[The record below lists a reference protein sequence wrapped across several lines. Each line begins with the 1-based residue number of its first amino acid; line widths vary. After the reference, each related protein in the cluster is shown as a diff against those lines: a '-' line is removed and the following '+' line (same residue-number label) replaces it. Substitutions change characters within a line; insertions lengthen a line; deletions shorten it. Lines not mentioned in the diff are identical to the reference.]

1 MAKLNLQARATQSHS
16 ITEYHVYTITE
27 DFFKLTKKEL
37 TDLVQVGEVL
47 IFKSHL
53 DEEGTLLKCT
63 DIDMYQE
70 VLIYTEVQRQ
80 NNPQNLD
87 ITPQEALSLMTDI
100 QIIEEDGDALEFT
113 SAWTQEDVNDNL
125 VIECSKELD
134 MAMANESENIQ

>member
-1 MAKLNLQARATQSHS
+1 MPKLNLQARSTRSHS
-16 ITEYHVYTITE
+16 KTEYHIYTITE

-47 IFKSHL
+47 LFKSHL
-53 DEEGTLLKCT
+53 DEEGTLLKCS

-70 VLIYTEVQRQ
+70 VVVHTEVRRQ
-80 NNPQNLD
+80 NNPQNLH

-100 QIIEEDGDALEFT
+100 QVMEEDGE
-113 SAWTQEDVNDNL
+113 
-125 VIECSKELD
+125 IPCSLELD

>member
-1 MAKLNLQARATQSHS
+1 MAKLKIPSALRIPSV
-16 ITEYHVYTITE
+16 TEFHIHTINE

-53 DEEGTLLKCT
+53 DEQGTLIKAS

-70 VLIYTEVQRQ
+70 IVVYTSVQRQ
-80 NNPQNLD
+80 NNPQNLH

-100 QIIEEDGDALEFT
+100 QIMEEE
-113 SAWTQEDVNDNL
+113 SINL
-125 VIECSKELD
+125 V
-134 MAMANESENIQ
+134 

>member
-1 MAKLNLQARATQSHS
+1 MPKLNLQARATQSHS
-16 ITEYHVYTITE
+16 KTEYHVYTITE

-47 IFKSHL
+47 LFKSHL
-53 DEEGTLLKCT
+53 DEEGTLIKAS

-70 VLIYTEVQRQ
+70 ILVHTSVQRQ
-80 NNPQNLD
+80 NNPQNLH

-100 QIIEEDGDALEFT
+100 QVIEEDGE
-113 SAWTQEDVNDNL
+113 
-125 VIECSKELD
+125 IPCSLELD

>member
-1 MAKLNLQARATQSHS
+1 MPKLNLQARSTHSHS
-16 ITEYHVYTITE
+16 VTEYHLYTINE

-53 DEEGTLLKCT
+53 DEEGTLIKAS

>member
-1 MAKLNLQARATQSHS
+1 MPKLNLQARSTQSHS
-16 ITEYHVYTITE
+16 VTEYHIHTDHKY
-27 DFFKLTKKEL
+27 DNFFKLTKKEL

-53 DEEGTLLKCT
+53 DEEGTLLKCS
-63 DIDMYQE
+63 DVDMYQE
-70 VLIYTEVQRQ
+70 IVVYTEVQRQ

-100 QIIEEDGDALEFT
+100 QVMEEDGE
-113 SAWTQEDVNDNL
+113 
-125 VIECSKELD
+125 IPCSLELD

>member
-1 MAKLNLQARATQSHS
+1 MPKLNLQARSTQSHS
-16 ITEYHVYTITE
+16 VTEYHIYTITE

-53 DEEGTLLKCT
+53 DEQGTLIKAS

-70 VLIYTEVQRQ
+70 IVVYTEVQRQ
-80 NNPQNLD
+80 NNPQNLH

-100 QIIEEDGDALEFT
+100 QIIEEDGE
-113 SAWTQEDVNDNL
+113 
-125 VIECSKELD
+125 IPCSLELD

>member
-1 MAKLNLQARATQSHS
+1 MPKLNLQARSTHSHS
-16 ITEYHVYTITE
+16 VTEYHIYTINE

-53 DEEGTLLKCT
+53 DEEGTLIKAS

>member
-1 MAKLNLQARATQSHS
+1 MPKLNLQARSTHSHS
-16 ITEYHVYTITE
+16 VTEYHLYTINE

-53 DEEGTLLKCT
+53 DEQGTLIKAS

-70 VLIYTEVQRQ
+70 IVVYTSVQRQ
-80 NNPQNLD
+80 NNPQNLH

>member
-1 MAKLNLQARATQSHS
+1 MPKLNLQARATRSHS
-16 ITEYHVYTITE
+16 KTEYHIYTITE

-47 IFKSHL
+47 LFKSHL
-53 DEEGTLLKCT
+53 DEEGTLLKCS

-70 VLIYTEVQRQ
+70 IVVYTEVQRQ
-80 NNPQNLD
+80 NNPQNLH

-100 QIIEEDGDALEFT
+100 QVIEEDGE
-113 SAWTQEDVNDNL
+113 
-125 VIECSKELD
+125 IPCSLELD

>member
-1 MAKLNLQARATQSHS
+1 MPKLNLQSRSTRSHS
-16 ITEYHVYTITE
+16 KTEYHIYTITE

-47 IFKSHL
+47 LFKSHL
-53 DEEGTLLKCT
+53 DEEGTLLKCS

-70 VLIYTEVQRQ
+70 IVVYTEVQRQ

-100 QIIEEDGDALEFT
+100 QVMEEDGE
-113 SAWTQEDVNDNL
+113 
-125 VIECSKELD
+125 IPCSLELD